1 MHLLNLI
8 VKLAL
13 SLLLYRETK
22 LTSLL
27 MLLTPLPK
35 FLMDGMEVLSLEMPK
50 LTLMF
55 NLREEYMRKRMELY
69 LLIMKLLKQTMDTD
83 SILKS
88 ELLLPRKE
96 MVPEI
101 YKLDLNSPTGFSK
114 TPLML
119 INLM

>member
-1 MHLLNLI
+1 
-8 VKLAL
+8 
-13 SLLLYRETK
+13 
-22 LTSLL
+22 
-27 MLLTPLPK
+27 
-35 FLMDGMEVLSLEMPK
+35 MDGMEVLSLEMPK

-55 NLREEYMRKRMELY
+55 NLREEYMRERMELN
-69 LLIMKLLKQTMDTD
+69 LLIMKLLNQTMDMD
-83 SILKS
+83 SILNS

-101 YKLDLNSPTGFSK
+101 YKLDLTSPTGFSK